1 MASLTPGIASRRFTC
16 YIASDSVA
24 LRLWAKQPGKWY
36 LMGLRVAIPDP
47 SREKTLGRKLL
58 SDEEKR
64 RLKNGEEIDRV
75 VTPVD
80 DLDEATEGE
89 EKLIGRNVKPEVNL
103 RVKFRRALNQKSIS
117 WFDRKSKGLK
127 ETFLGETEEEK
138 KEFFANQK
146 KDERRWLE
154 AEGRPGLIIEVA
166 EEFPSVS

>member
-47 SREKTLGRKLL
+47 SRGKTLGRKVL
-58 SDEEKR
+58 SEEEKR

-80 DLDEATEGE
+80 RPECETCSEPARQIPASPQP
-89 EKLIGRNVKPEVNL
+89 KIG
-103 RVKFRRALNQKSIS
+103 
-117 WFDRKSKGLK
+117 
-127 ETFLGETEEEK
+127 
-138 KEFFANQK
+138 
-146 KDERRWLE
+146 
-154 AEGRPGLIIEVA
+154 
-166 EEFPSVS
+166 

>member
-16 YIASDSVA
+16 YIASECVA

-47 SREKTLGRKLL
+47 SRGKTLGRKVL

-80 DLDEATEGE
+80 DLDEAAEGE
-89 EKLIGRNVKPEVNL
+89 EKLIGRNVKPAVNL
-103 RVKFRRALNQKSIS
+103 RVKFRRALNQKS
-117 WFDRKSKGLK
+117 D
-127 ETFLGETEEEK
+127 EK
-138 KEFFANQK
+138 
-146 KDERRWLE
+146 RWVE
-154 AEGRPGLIIEVA
+154 AEGRPGTIIEVTD
-166 EEFPSVS
+166 EFPSVR